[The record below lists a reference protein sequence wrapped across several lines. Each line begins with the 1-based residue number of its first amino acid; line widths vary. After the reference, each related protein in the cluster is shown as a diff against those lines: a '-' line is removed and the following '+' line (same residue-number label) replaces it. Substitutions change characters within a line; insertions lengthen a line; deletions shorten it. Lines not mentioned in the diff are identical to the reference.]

1 MFKHAYALILALLS
15 ESISYQPGFIGRI
28 GIRNRHDETTNG
40 RISFIP
46 LRKVGH
52 FILRRGCTG
61 GTALRTAHGLF
72 NTRTL
77 SAILQGVFTVGGQYM
92 LAFRVNIMQ
101 SCCYCCSFCVAATG
115 DDKEMEW

>member
-1 MFKHAYALILALLS
+1 MGGSLS
-15 ESISYQPGFIGRI
+15 FLCEKLV
-28 GIRNRHDETTNG
+28 
-40 RISFIP
+40 ISFYVEGA
-46 LRKVGH
+46 R
-52 FILRRGCTG
+52 G

-77 SAILQGVFTVGGQYM
+77 SAILQGVFTVGSQYM